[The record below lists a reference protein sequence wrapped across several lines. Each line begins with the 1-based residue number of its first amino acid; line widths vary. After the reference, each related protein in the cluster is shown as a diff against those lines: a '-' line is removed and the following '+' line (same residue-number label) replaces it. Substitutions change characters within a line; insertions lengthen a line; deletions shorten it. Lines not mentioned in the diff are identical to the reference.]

1 MGKSLTNHWLW
12 SVRASNIL
20 TCCRACPLAYSRRRS
35 SASLLYQPRD
45 SNVWQ
50 DDYVGFGASA
60 VFRTS
65 FTTAQDRFLLFLMGS
80 RWGVALVGS
89 GWCASLRLGPRVCVK
104 GACGLLLRA
113 WGRGWVACSL
123 PFSLPPFC
131 CVVFCLCWAFWLFLS
146 SSLLASRLVCW
157 SVCLPPR
164 WPRGGV
170 PALLVFRFLASLL
183 PWLHL
188 TLTSKV

>member
-123 PFSLPPFC
+123 PFSLLPFC
-131 CVVFCLCWAFWLFLS
+131 CVVVSCWAFWSF
-146 SSLLASRLVCW
+146 
-157 SVCLPPR
+157 LPPPCSR
-164 WPRGGV
+164 RVWSAGRCADPRAGRRGV
-170 PALLVFRFLASLL
+170 FPPCWLSASVRLLSLSVT
-183 PWLHL
+183 PYIQ
-188 TLTSKV
+188 KQM